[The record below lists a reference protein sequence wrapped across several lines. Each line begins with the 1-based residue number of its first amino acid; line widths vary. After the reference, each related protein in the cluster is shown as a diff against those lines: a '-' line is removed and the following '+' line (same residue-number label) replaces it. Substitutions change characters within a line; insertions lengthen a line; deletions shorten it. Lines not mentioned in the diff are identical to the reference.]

1 MKNLKYFAQRYV
13 DWVIKLGRVRFS
25 LLGLVILAIFALSA
39 QILLSLFIT
48 NRIEWMDLVRSIIF
62 GLFTAPFVIYF
73 FTLLVEQLE
82 RSRLDLSKTVGRLQN
97 EVSERI
103 QAEKNLSIAL
113 DKLEK
118 NNRDK
123 GTLLATISHELRTPL
138 NGIIGLSRIL
148 LDDQLSA
155 QQRNY
160 LKTINISAVSLG
172 HIFSDIIDLD
182 KLDTKRL
189 ELNLKPTDLNALLN
203 DIRNFAVL
211 MAEPKN
217 LSFSLEIES
226 PLPELL
232 YLDRAR
238 LSQILWNLL
247 SNAMKF
253 TEKGSVT
260 LKVSVPEEG
269 VYQFSVADTGSGI
282 AQCELDNIFKMYY
295 QVKEN
300 TNRSSGSGIGLA
312 VSKNLAQLMNGD
324 LSVESA
330 VGKGSIFNLIIRA
343 DTVETTINHTPV
355 QPLHLSVL
363 LVEDI
368 ELNVIVAKSVLEK
381 LGHHVDVAMN
391 GKEAIS
397 LFERNIYDI
406 VLLDIKLPDMSG
418 FDIADYLRKKYEDGI
433 YDFLP
438 PLVAFTANVMQS
450 EEDYQAKGMDG
461 VLRKPLSLDE
471 LRQCFYRFFPEE
483 ADYSA
488 AESLGQSGAKHN
500 TLNVELIYLLGKTQM
515 GENLQLFK
523 QTMPNYLN
531 ELHQA
536 FRAYQKNHYLAQQV
550 ADLAHKIKGAAASLG
565 LLTIQEWAEKM
576 QHNETEDWNWCIE
589 LWLNQ
594 LDESWENNVK
604 ELENYLNS

>member
-1 MKNLKYFAQRYV
+1 MKNFKYFAQRYV
-13 DWVIKLGRVRFS
+13 DWVIKLGRSRFS

-39 QILLSLFIT
+39 QALLSLFIT
-48 NRIEWMDLVRSIIF
+48 NKVDWMDLVRSIIF

-82 RSRLDLSKTVGRLQN
+82 RSRLDLSKTVKRLQS
-97 EVSERI
+97 EVSDRI
-103 QAEKNLSIAL
+103 VAEENLSIAL

-148 LDDQLSA
+148 LDDQLSE

-189 ELNLKPTDLNALLN
+189 ELNLQPTDLNSLLN

-211 MAEPKN
+211 MTEPKN
-217 LSFSLEIES
+217 LKFSLEINGD
-226 PLPELL
+226 LPDLL

-238 LSQILWNLL
+238 LSQILWNLM
-247 SNAMKF
+247 SNAVKF
-253 TEKGSVT
+253 TEKGEIKLT
-260 LKVSVPEEG
+260 VSVSEKDT
-269 VYQFSVADTGSGI
+269 YHFSVSDTGTGI

-312 VSKNLAQLMNGD
+312 ISKNLALLMKGD
-324 LSVESA
+324 LRVKSQ
-330 VGKGSIFNLIIRA
+330 VGQGSTFHLSIQA
-343 DTVETTINHTPV
+343 KEAHPINNTLN
-355 QPLHLSVL
+355 QPMNLSVL

-391 GKEAIS
+391 GKDAIQ
-397 LFERNIYDI
+397 LFERNTYDI

-418 FDIADYLRKKYEDGI
+418 FDIAEHFRQKYEDGI

-450 EEDYQAKGMDG
+450 EKDYQAKGMDA
-461 VLRKPLSLDE
+461 VLRKPLALEELKQCFNHFFGEEISTEIELDE
-471 LRQCFYRFFPEE
+471 T
-483 ADYSA
+483 
-488 AESLGQSGAKHN
+488 AEQASHK
-500 TLNVELIYLLGKTQM
+500 TLNIELIHLLGKSQTAQ
-515 GENLQLFK
+515 NLALFK
-523 QTMPNYLN
+523 QLMPTYLQ
-531 ELHQA
+531 ELNNA
-536 FRAYQKNHYLAQQV
+536 FNAYLLDHSLQQNV
-550 ADLAHKIKGAAASLG
+550 ADIAHKIKGAAGSVG
-565 LLTIQEWAEKM
+565 LITLQKLAEKM
-576 QHNETEDWNWCIE
+576 QHNEWEEWQENIANWLSELNATWQNNIKEMED
-589 LWLNQ
+589 
-594 LDESWENNVK
+594 
-604 ELENYLNS
+604 YLNV